1 MSSDAESMCELD
13 PKVKRLLSKVDY
25 EVRMCRAKIAHGLP
39 VRDNLSRIRFL
50 QNALRVV
57 EKRNPTLERGA

>member
-1 MSSDAESMCELD
+1 MCEKSMCQLD
-13 PKVKRLLSKVDY
+13 PKVKALLAKVDH
-25 EVRMCRAKIAHGLP
+25 EVRLCRAKIEHGLP

-57 EKRNPTLERGA
+57 EGGSRA